1 MNPFLDD
8 DFKNNIKNSYI
19 IDLILK
25 NNDYNIK
32 EFNIKKCKNNIVIYT
47 LKCDKV
53 KYEYKFMLDEYI
65 TIESNNKNK
74 KNKSKNK
81 NKLKINTDNI
91 NINKSN
97 KYSAMSEDL

>member
-8 DFKNNIKNSYI
+8 DFRNNIKNSYI

-32 EFNIKKCKNNIVIYT
+32 EFNIKKCKSNIMIYT

-53 KYEYKFMLDEYI
+53 KYEYKFMMDEYS
-65 TIESNNKNK
+65 TISPKDNKK
-74 KNKSKNK
+74 KNKNKNK
-81 NKLKINTDNI
+81 NKLKINTNDLNS
-91 NINKSN
+91 NRTN